1 VADAVDLSRVRENLG
16 PRIIA
21 ALAGHRNK
29 ANQPKNLRGEKDCLK
44 KRSLEKENFN
54 ITKDIL
60 QPKKQA
66 MIGNPL
72 ANFTKIWHI

>member
-1 VADAVDLSRVRENLG
+1 VRENLG

-21 ALAGHRNK
+21 ALAGHRTK
-29 ANQPKNLRGEKDCLK
+29 ANQLKNLRGEKDCLR

-60 QPKKQA
+60 QLKKQA
-66 MIGNPL
+66 GIGNPL
-72 ANFTKIWHI
+72 ANSTKLWHVEFEDKG